1 MANVNSVIDEALC
14 FLFHNFSKVTV
25 SELKAVTVN
34 FYNDEELVNSKEIL
48 LKATKDALRGDDDG
62 GIPRMAKRQG
72 INKKN
77 AVVDDIFTLMS
88 IADERNLFSAFPC
101 FVARDLSRI
110 PSLSTDSV
118 NTLSLMKKV
127 EEMEIR
133 LRSVETSVS
142 TQSYLQTISS
152 VSNLPPLPPDHADSD
167 TGAATVEDT
176 DQTDSSGQWS
186 VVTSRYRPP
195 PQARKSQPLQA
206 RAEQKRK
213 PHKKLFGVA
222 DADSGAVKSG
232 VQIVH
237 KSIVHVDNLHSD
249 CTPALLREYLLSKDI
264 DVISCYSAKSWL
276 KGDDKD
282 NVTAFRV
289 CVHAAQR
296 NAIMDP
302 SIWSKGIILRDWK
315 FKAKTTAQ
323 NGALAQNGR

>member
-1 MANVNSVIDEALC
+1 LTEVIKRADRIRYSIANENSVIDEALC
-14 FLFHNFSKVTV
+14 FLFHNFSKVTI

-34 FYNDEELVNSKEIL
+34 FYNDEELEKSREIL
-48 LKATKDALRGDDDG
+48 LKATKDAIRGDNDDG

-77 AVVDDIFTLMS
+77 AVVDDILTLIS

-118 NTLSLMKKV
+118 NTVSLMKKV

-167 TGAATVEDT
+167 TGAATVQDT

-186 VVTSRYRPP
+186 VVTRRYRPP
-195 PQARKSQPLQA
+195 PQVR
-206 RAEQKRK
+206 
-213 PHKKLFGVA
+213 
-222 DADSGAVKSG
+222 
-232 VQIVH
+232 
-237 KSIVHVDNLHSD
+237 
-249 CTPALLREYLLSKDI
+249 
-264 DVISCYSAKSWL
+264 
-276 KGDDKD
+276 
-282 NVTAFRV
+282 
-289 CVHAAQR
+289 
-296 NAIMDP
+296 
-302 SIWSKGIILRDWK
+302 
-315 FKAKTTAQ
+315 
-323 NGALAQNGR
+323 

>member
-34 FYNDEELVNSKEIL
+34 FYNDEELVKSKEIL
-48 LKATKDALRGDDDG
+48 LKATKDALRGDSDDG

-77 AVVDDIFTLMS
+77 AVVDDLVTLIS
-88 IADERNLFSAFPC
+88 IADERNLFSALPC
-101 FVARDLSRI
+101 FVARDLARI

-142 TQSYLQTISS
+142 TQSYLQTVSS
-152 VSNLPPLPPDHADSD
+152 VSNLPPPPPDHADSD
-167 TGAATVEDT
+167 TGAATLQDT
-176 DQTDSSGQWS
+176 DQTDSSAPWS
-186 VVTSRYRPP
+186 VVTRRHRPP
-195 PQARKSQPLQA
+195 PQVRKSQPPHVS
-206 RAEQKRK
+206 AEQTRR

-222 DADSGAVKSG
+222 DADNSAVKSG
-232 VQIVH
+232 VQIVR
-237 KSIVHVDNLHSD
+237 KSVVHVDNLHTD
-249 CTPALLREYLLSKDI
+249 CTPALLQDYLLSKDI
-264 DVISCYSAKSWL
+264 NVISCYTAKSWL
-276 KGDDKD
+276 MGAVKD

-289 CVHAAQR
+289 CVNAEQR

-323 NGALAQNGR
+323 NGAQAQNG